1 MPTAF
6 ITGAT
11 GFIGGHLAAGL
22 VARGWRVKALVRP
35 SSKVERLSTLGV
47 EQLPLSLADS
57 SALTPHLSGVD
68 CVFHVA
74 GIIAAL
80 NETEFQRVNA
90 AGTESLARACV
101 EAANPSPPK
110 FLFVSSI
117 AASGPIARGQVRH
130 ESDPEAP
137 ISAYGRSK
145 LAAENRLRGLAE
157 QLPITIV
164 RPGVVFGPYDRS
176 ALSIF
181 SGIAYSGFH
190 VYPRWRT
197 PPLSVIYV
205 DDLVELILAA
215 AEQGECLPKVPT
227 NGDARPGQGVYFA
240 TRDEF
245 PTYHQFGWLIAQ
257 ALGRRWFLPLPLT
270 PPIPFMVGSVS
281 QLAARM
287 RGKAALVNLD
297 KIREATVTS
306 WACSPVKSQTQ
317 LHVTPQVPLI
327 EQLRQTVNWYR
338 AEKWL

>member
-1 MPTAF
+1 
-6 ITGAT
+6 
-11 GFIGGHLAAGL
+11 
-22 VARGWRVKALVRP
+22 VKALVRP
-35 SSKVERLSTLGV
+35 SSNAARLNELGV
-47 EQLPLSLADS
+47 EQLPLSLADPT
-57 SALTPHLSGVD
+57 ALAPHLSGVD

-80 NETEFQRVNA
+80 NEAEFHRVNA

-110 FLFVSSI
+110 FVFVSSI
-117 AASGPIARGQVRH
+117 AAAGPIARGQVRH
-130 ESDPEAP
+130 EIDPELP

-145 LAAENRLRGLAE
+145 LAAENFLRGFADR
-157 QLPITIV
+157 LPITIV

-197 PPLSVIYV
+197 PPLSLMYV
-205 DDLVELILAA
+205 DDLVDIILAA
-215 AEQGECLPKVPT
+215 AEHGERLPAISA
-227 NGDARPGQGVYFA
+227 NGHAAPGEGVYFA

-270 PPIPFMVGSVS
+270 PPIPFLVGSVS

-287 RGKAALVNLD
+287 QGKAALVNLD

-306 WACSPVKSQTQ
+306 WACSPAKSQTQ
-317 LHVTPQVPLI
+317 FRLTPQVPLLD
-327 EQLRQTVNWYR
+327 QLRQTVSWYR
-338 AEKWL
+338 AQKWL